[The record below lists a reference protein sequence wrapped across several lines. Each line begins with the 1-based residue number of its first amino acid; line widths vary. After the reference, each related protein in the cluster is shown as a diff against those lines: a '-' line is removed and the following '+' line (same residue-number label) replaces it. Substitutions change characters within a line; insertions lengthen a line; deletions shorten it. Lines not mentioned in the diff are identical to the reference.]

1 MKATLIFPGITIPG
15 FNSFRR
21 VRLFEANYI
30 NHGLASISA
39 YAKKKGHQIDLID
52 LRTLKNWADFGEQI
66 KKRNPPIV
74 GITFM
79 SVDFDPAMKCIQI
92 INDVSPKTLIV
103 VGGVHSTVM
112 VKDIESNPQ
121 IDFIITGEGEISFSA
136 LLESL
141 ENNITASRI
150 IKGETPDLSTLPW
163 VDRDLFDY
171 TGELNLPWMNMPT
184 PFITINAGRGC
195 PYRCTFFPPA
205 ERMVFG
211 NRTRM
216 RPVDDVTNE
225 LSYLHQRYQ
234 FKSLMIHDDLFTYN
248 PKWVFEFCD
257 SYQKKG
263 FTQNIVAQAR
273 VDNICKNPDMI
284 KRLSEC
290 GLKCLLIGFESGS
303 QRILDLLKKGTTIEQ
318 NLKAADICHRFSIKI
333 FANYM
338 LGIPTETK
346 EEVMQT
352 INMIKVIKP
361 DHHSPS
367 FFTPYPGSELYDY
380 ILQNNLS
387 LIKSHNS
394 YRRNPDEPK
403 IKGVDY
409 QFINKMLNTSYPPR
423 RIPLAR
429 KIASKLKHF
438 LLRLLKIKS
447 V

>member
-21 VRLFEANYI
+21 VRSAEANYI

-52 LRTLKNWADFGEQI
+52 LRTLKNWSDFGEQI
-66 KKRNPPIV
+66 KKCNSPVV

-92 INDVSPKTLIV
+92 IKSISPKTLVV

-112 VKDIESNPQ
+112 LKEVENNQQ

-141 ENNITASRI
+141 ENNTTTSRI
-150 IKGETPDLSTLPW
+150 IKGEIPGLSTLPW

-171 TGELNLPWMNMPT
+171 AGELNLPWMGMPT

-195 PYRCTFFPPA
+195 PYSCTFCQPA

-211 NRTRM
+211 NKTRM
-216 RPVDDVTNE
+216 RPVDDVINE
-225 LSYLHQRYQ
+225 LSYLYQRYQ

-263 FTQNIVAQAR
+263 FTQDITAQAR
-273 VDNICKNPDMI
+273 VDNICKHPDMI
-284 KRLSEC
+284 KRLAEC

-303 QRILDLLKKGTTIEQ
+303 QRILDFLKKGTTVEQ
-318 NLKAADICHRFSIKI
+318 NLEAADICHRYHIKI

-352 INMIKVIKP
+352 INMIKAINP
-361 DHHSPS
+361 EQPSPS
-367 FFTPYPGSELYDY
+367 FFTPYPGSELYNY
-380 ILQNNLS
+380 VLRNNLS
-387 LIKSHNS
+387 LIESHNS

-409 QFINKMLNTSYPPR
+409 KFINKMLDVSLPKR
-423 RIPLAR
+423 KRSWAR
-429 KIASKLKHF
+429 KIASRLKRIF
-438 LLRLLKIKS
+438 LRLLKINL